1 MDFAKLNILKFII
14 MLCSLMFYKL
24 SNNKLN
30 FLIKKKVFFP
40 TATSELLIEASQKII
55 KNKKKILD
63 LGCGSGIVGISIAK
77 SLKTKQKMF
86 FSDISEDACKNA
98 KLNCS
103 KLKIKQE
110 IRCGSLLSPWE
121 GESFDY
127 IVSDVAAVA
136 EDVSKISP
144 WYKDCINNSGHDGTK
159 HILNI
164 ISNVKNYLKK
174 NGKFIF
180 PIISLSNEKKILLTC
195 KQNFKKIK
203 EVKNKVFP
211 LPKSMTTKIKVLD
224 KLKKKGIISFDEKFG
239 IIIFKTTVYCLTK

>member
-1 MDFAKLNILKFII
+1 MY
-14 MLCSLMFYKL
+14 YK
-24 SNNKLN
+24 SSDSKSN
-30 FLIKKKVFFP
+30 FLIKKKVFIP
-40 TATSELLIEASQKII
+40 TATSELLIEACKKMI

-77 SLKTKQKMF
+77 NLKTKQKIF
-86 FSDISEDACKNA
+86 FSDISHEACENT

-103 KLKIKQE
+103 KLRINHDV
-110 IRCGSLLSPWE
+110 RHGSLLSPWK
-121 GESFDY
+121 GENFDY

-164 ISNVKNYLKK
+164 ISNAKDYLKK

-195 KQNFKKIK
+195 KKNFKKIK
-203 EVKNKVFP
+203 EIKSKVFP
-211 LPKSMTTKIKVLD
+211 LPKSMATKINILNR
-224 KLKKKGIISFDEKFG
+224 LRKKEIISFDEKFG
-239 IIIFKTTVYCLTK
+239 MILFKTTIYCLTK